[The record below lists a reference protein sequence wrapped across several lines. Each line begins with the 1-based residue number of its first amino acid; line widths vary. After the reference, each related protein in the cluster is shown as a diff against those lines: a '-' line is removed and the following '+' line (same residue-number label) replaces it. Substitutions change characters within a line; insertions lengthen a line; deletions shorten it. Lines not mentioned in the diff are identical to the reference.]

1 MIRCKNDGS
10 KTSIPNCLVLWNMF
24 YFPQPD
30 WGWWSNLTKTY
41 FSDWNHQL
49 AISVA
54 CRHWR
59 WMLHQM
65 ISFGCHFRPWW
76 NQIVSGSIDFWYFN
90 YFALWIHI
98 SPFVKE
104 WYQTD
109 SVTLVIIEFFAG
121 IDPKPHGSST
131 NSGQQVDQFHPFDVV
146 SLMNFRRDWLQG
158 RRSYREPGRVGCGA
172 NSSIWYPELCWS
184 GTMRKYHSGLASD
197 HSRSSLRSLRF

>member
-1 MIRCKNDGS
+1 
-10 KTSIPNCLVLWNMF
+10 
-24 YFPQPD
+24 
-30 WGWWSNLTKTY
+30 
-41 FSDWNHQL
+41 
-49 AISVA
+49 
-54 CRHWR
+54 
-59 WMLHQM
+59 MLHQM

-109 SVTLVIIEFFAG
+109 GVTLVIIEFFAG